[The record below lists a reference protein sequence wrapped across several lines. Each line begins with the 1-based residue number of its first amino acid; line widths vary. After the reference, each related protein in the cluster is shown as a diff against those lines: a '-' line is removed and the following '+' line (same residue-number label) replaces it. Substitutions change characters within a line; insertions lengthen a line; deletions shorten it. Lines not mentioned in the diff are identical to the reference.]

1 MADILPTQPIATTD
15 SHASSRIVRL
25 SLIKGEHRWQ
35 FRWEPGDEAA
45 LINSVAAMAR
55 DPNLPFDWFDAAIVC
70 KHIANPHL
78 AAQQNAPQN

>member
-1 MADILPTQPIATTD
+1 MADTLPTQPTATTG
-15 SHASSRIVRL
+15 SHTSSRIVRL

-70 KHIANPHL
+70 KHVANPHL
-78 AAQQNAPQN
+78 AAQHNAPQN

>member
-1 MADILPTQPIATTD
+1 MADIVPTQPLATD
-15 SHASSRIVRL
+15 SHSNRRIVRL
-25 SLIKGEHRWQ
+25 SLVKGQHRWQ

-55 DPNLPFDWFDAAIVC
+55 DPNLPFDWYDAAIVC

-78 AAQQNAPQN
+78 AAEQNAPQN